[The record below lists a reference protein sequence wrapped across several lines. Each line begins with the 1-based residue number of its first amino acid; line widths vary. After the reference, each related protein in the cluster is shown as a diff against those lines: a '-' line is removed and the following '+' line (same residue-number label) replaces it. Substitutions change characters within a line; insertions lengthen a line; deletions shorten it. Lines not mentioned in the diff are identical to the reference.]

1 MGEIKGAVMQNPRER
16 MYGLSR
22 GVLLFFRMR
31 MLSSSGFFGVGAGGE
46 FLWKKKLPSP
56 KKSIRDGTETNREKE
71 ALRKDAF
78 CILSKGENIL
88 IEKICIFLTV
98 FFREEREKPLSS
110 LEGWR
115 Y

>member
-1 MGEIKGAVMQNPRER
+1 LEKETPLPKEINKG
-16 MYGLSR
+16 
-22 GVLLFFRMR
+22 
-31 MLSSSGFFGVGAGGE
+31 
-46 FLWKKKLPSP
+46 W
-56 KKSIRDGTETNREKE
+56 TETNREKE